1 MKITVFQFSQ
11 DEACECE
18 YVSEGFKFLGK
29 MTKYG
34 DSFTFHGSKEEEEH
48 YSDHASLEPS
58 SRLVANWNVS
68 STRIVQTT
76 TLVSSSGPSGKIQK
90 SLFF

>member
-34 DSFTFHGSKEEEEH
+34 DSFTFHGSKKEEEH
-48 YSDHASLEPS
+48 YSDHASS
-58 SRLVANWNVS
+58 QLVANWNVS

-76 TLVSSSGPSGKIQK
+76 TLVSGSGPSGKVQK
-90 SLFF
+90 SLLF